1 MEISKFKC
9 WADKNKGKGKGNLL
23 QLGLGVSPVAEF
35 GSLNCSGGGG
45 GSLYGIGTD

>member
-9 WADKNKGKGKGNLL
+9 LSDKDKNKGKGNLL
-23 QLGLGVSPVAEF
+23 QPGLGVSPVAEF

-45 GSLYGIGTD
+45 SLFGFGTD

>member
-23 QLGLGVSPVAEF
+23 QLGLVVSPVAEF

-45 GSLYGIGTD
+45 SLYGIGTD